1 MLDDDD
7 RALMHAVSRYL
18 ETVNRVVADDRAGER
33 TRLGE
38 EVSAHLGV
46 DVTTLPVTT
55 ETLSAHRYVDADI
68 ALDALTARGGGRL
81 IGVTGGEQRLHV
93 SASEL
98 FAGSYSH
105 FAPGP
110 VSYESRDVSATA
122 QRRVV
127 SFGVRLLTHDGHPLA
142 IVQRAANPRT
152 MPPQPQLELIGT
164 DPDATA
170 SALVEIRRLMIERS
184 VLRGQVLSFVPTEYG
199 HEAGTTFLARPEV
212 AAEDIV
218 LGEGVLQRIVDHVVG
233 IGDHREA
240 LRAAGQHL
248 KRGVLLYGPPGTG
261 KTLTVRHLL
270 ARTPGTTAVVLTG
283 SSIRFVT
290 AAAEIARTFAP
301 ALVVLEDIDLVAADR
316 GFSPEPVL
324 FDVLDALD
332 GLEPDADIAFVM
344 TTNHVQILEEALAA
358 RPGRVDLGIEIPL
371 PDDTDRRRLFR
382 RYAQGLPLSAEAV
395 DTAADRAHGT
405 TGSFAK
411 ELLRGTVLRAAL
423 RGDAAPNDDDLTATL
438 DELLASG
445 AQLTR
450 VLLGSRPQATPA
462 FIATEAGWQPSFPSP
477 PDGSSLQVSPGGE
490 IGYHDETD
498 GRWVAL
504 DTVDPGA
511 TGPALDEEDAE
522 APLIDTSEP
531 THELAF
537 PMPVWHTVYAALGNT
552 GSIERVGGDPVI
564 AARTERLQNAGST
577 ATARHPGPLAP
588 SGWPLDDA
596 DLAVPLADG
605 DEEFLIEIL
614 AGWQRVIRG
623 ILADPDLP
631 DLARREQEDSLAVGT
646 QALRFLATRLFA

>member
-7 RALMHAVSRYL
+7 RALAHAMSRYL
-18 ETVNRVVADDRAGER
+18 ETVNRVVAADRARER

-38 EVSAHLGV
+38 EVSTHLGV
-46 DVTTLPVTT
+46 DATTLPVTT

-68 ALDALTARGGGRL
+68 ALDELTERGGGRL

-98 FAGSYSH
+98 LSGPYSH

-127 SFGVRLLTHDGHPLA
+127 SFGVRLLRFDGHPLA
-142 IVQRAANPRT
+142 IVQRSANPRS
-152 MPPQPQLELIGT
+152 MPAQPQLEVVGA

-170 SALVEIRRLMIERS
+170 AALAEIRRLMIERS

-199 HEAGTTFLARPEV
+199 HEAGATFLPRPDV
-212 AAEDIV
+212 SADDIV

-358 RPGRVDLGIEIPL
+358 RPGRVDLGVEIPL
-371 PDDTDRRRLFR
+371 PDDADRRRLFR
-382 RYAQGLPLSAEAV
+382 RYAQGLPLSAEALEA
-395 DTAADRAHGT
+395 AADRARGT

-411 ELLRGTVLRAAL
+411 ELLRGTVLRAAV
-423 RGDAAPNDDDLTATL
+423 RGDEAPTDDDLAATL

-445 AQLTR
+445 AALTR
-450 VLLGSRPQATPA
+450 VLLGTRSETAPSVHAATLVGHAPFVPHPGGPQ
-462 FIATEAGWQPSFPSP
+462 
-477 PDGSSLQVSPGGE
+477 LQVSPFGDL
-490 IGYHDETD
+490 GYHDETD
-498 GRWVAL
+498 GHWVAF
-504 DTVDPGA
+504 DTVDQ
-511 TGPALDEEDAE
+511 DADD
-522 APLIDTSEP
+522 PVVDTTEP
-531 THELAF
+531 THELSF
-537 PMPVWHTVYAALGNT
+537 PMPVWHAVYGTLDNT
-552 GSIERVGGDPVI
+552 GSVERVGGDPVV
-564 AARTERLQNAGST
+564 AARTERLMGAGSA

-596 DLAVPLADG
+596 ELVVPLADG
-605 DEEFLIEIL
+605 DEEFLVEIL
-614 AGWQRVIRG
+614 AASQRVTRG

-631 DLARREQEDSLAVGT
+631 DHARREQEDSLAHGAK
-646 QALRFLATRLFA
+646 ALRFVAARLLD

>member
-7 RALMHAVSRYL
+7 RALMRAMSRYF

-33 TRLGE
+33 TPLGE
-38 EVSAHLGV
+38 ELSAHLGV

-68 ALDALTARGGGRL
+68 ALDELTERGGGRL

-98 FAGSYSH
+98 FAGPYSH

-127 SFGVRLLTHDGHPLA
+127 SFGVRLLAFDGHPLA
-142 IVQRAANPRT
+142 IVQRSANPRS
-152 MPPQPQLELIGT
+152 MPSQPQLEVIGA

-170 SALVEIRRLMIERS
+170 AALVEIRRLMIERS
-184 VLRGQVLSFVPTEYG
+184 VLRGHVLSFVPTEYG
-199 HEAGTTFLARPEV
+199 HEAGATFLPRPEV
-212 AAEDIV
+212 GADDIV

-240 LRAAGQHL
+240 LRSAGQHL

-270 ARTPGTTAVVLTG
+270 ARTPETTAVVLTG
-283 SSIRFVT
+283 SSIRFIT

-358 RPGRVDLGIEIPL
+358 RPGRVDLGVEIPL
-371 PDDTDRRRLFR
+371 PDDADRRRLFR
-382 RYAQGLPLSAEAV
+382 RYAQGLPLSAEAIEA
-395 DTAADRAHGT
+395 AADRAQGT

-411 ELLRGTVLRAAL
+411 ELLRGTVLRAAV
-423 RGDAAPNDDDLTATL
+423 RGEEAPTDDDLTAAL
-438 DELLASG
+438 DELLDSG
-445 AQLTR
+445 AALTR
-450 VLLGSRPQATPA
+450 VLLGARPETPPPSPSA
-462 FIATEAGWQPSFPSP
+462 YIATETPFVPRPGGPSM
-477 PDGSSLQVSPGGE
+477 QVSPSGE
-490 IGYHDETD
+490 IGYHDKTD
-498 GRWVAL
+498 GHWVAL
-504 DTVDPGA
+504 DTVGDDTVGSIAFDQEVEDP
-511 TGPALDEEDAE
+511 LV
-522 APLIDTSEP
+522 DTSEP
-531 THELAF
+531 THELSF
-537 PMPVWHTVYAALGNT
+537 PMPVWHTVYAELGNA
-552 GSIERVGGDPVI
+552 GSVERVGGDPVI
-564 AARTERLQNAGST
+564 AARTERLQAAGS
-577 ATARHPGPLAP
+577 AAAARHPGPLAP

-596 DLAVPLADG
+596 ELPVSLADG
-605 DEEFLIEIL
+605 DEEFLVEIL
-614 AGWQRVIRG
+614 AGGQRVTRG
-623 ILADPDLP
+623 ILAEPDLP
-631 DLARREQEDSLAVGT
+631 DHVRREQEESFTAGAE
-646 QALRFLATRLFA
+646 ALRFIAARLPD